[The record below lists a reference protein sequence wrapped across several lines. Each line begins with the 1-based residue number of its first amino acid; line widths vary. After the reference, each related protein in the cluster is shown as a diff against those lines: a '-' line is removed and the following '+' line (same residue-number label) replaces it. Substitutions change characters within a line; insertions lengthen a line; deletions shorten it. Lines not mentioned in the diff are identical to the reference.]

1 MSAEAHAVDT
11 LLRDLTGDPSP
22 SPSDVLAGRRLLAS
36 AIAAE
41 ARPLVRRRSLDH
53 AWWRRISV
61 AASAVALVVA
71 VVAVTGLLRPQP
83 VTALGE
89 LAHVAERVE
98 PVALSGG
105 QYLYTRSFESQLIIV
120 TGAEIGL
127 VDRAYAAYSLPIV
140 RDRWVDEDGGIY
152 EEVSV
157 GAPEFFDDAVE
168 AAYGASGLAEQD
180 GVGTTEIS
188 EFTPEATVLGARNWP
203 TDPAALRDAMRAYA
217 SNQGRDISDDAALV
231 ELAGNLLRATGAS
244 PALRA
249 AVIGVLDDLD
259 VDVTTRS
266 AGSGLVV
273 ALDYQDEVRARLILE
288 FDDDANLVRD
298 QLVWLED
305 APSYGVPAGTAFFDT
320 QLSPSRVV
328 GSLTQP

>member
-11 LLRDLTGDPSP
+11 LLRDLAGDPSP
-22 SPSDVLAGRRLLAS
+22 SSNDVLAGRRLLAS

-53 AWWRRISV
+53 AWWRGVSV

-89 LAHVAERVE
+89 LAHVAERME

-105 QYLYTRSFESQLIIV
+105 DYLYTRSVETQLIIV
-120 TGAEIGL
+120 TGSEIGL
-127 VDRAYAAYSLPIV
+127 VDREYAAYSLPLV
-140 RDRWVDEDGGIY
+140 RDRWVDGRGEVY
-152 EEVSV
+152 EEVTV
-157 GAPEFFDDAVE
+157 GAPVFFDDVVE
-168 AAYGASGLAEQD
+168 AAYAASDLPERD
-180 GVGTTEIS
+180 GVGATEVS
-188 EFTPEATVLGARNWP
+188 EFTPEATVLGVRTWP
-203 TDPAALRDAMRAYA
+203 TNPDELYDAMAAYV
-217 SNQGRDISDDAALV
+217 SNQGREIPEAAALV
-231 ELAGNLLRATGAS
+231 ELAGDLLRATNAD
-244 PALRA
+244 PELRA

-266 AGSGLVV
+266 AGSGV
-273 ALDYQDEVRARLILE
+273 AVTLDYQDELRARLILE

-298 QLVWLED
+298 RLVWVED
-305 APSYGVPAGTAFFDT
+305 APLYGIPAGTAFFDT
-320 QLSPSRVV
+320 QLNPSRVV
-328 GSLTQP
+328 GSLTRP